1 MYRLFEESSSK
12 EQKSFF
18 ESKMILL
25 NLSGAIGLYFIIVL
39 CAPLALAT
47 LVFFFTSIWIVEE
60 STAVVIERF
69 GKYSGTL
76 WHDNGVLGTGLH
88 FTIPFVERARSITW
102 RLSDISLKNGK
113 MKVDVRETRKTVID
127 LRENLMDFP
136 QQPVITR
143 DNVEINVHPMV
154 LYRLFDPVRVAYE
167 TFDLAHAIEKIVQTS
182 LRSVI
187 GDMGLDDT
195 LASREEIQRLLMYKI
210 RKICQNWGCY
220 IMSVE
225 LLEIVVPVE
234 VQNAMH
240 MQLKAERVR
249 RAKVVTAVGMRDKTK
264 TEAEGV
270 CQSAIAIASG
280 VSKVEISKANG
291 LSQSRMIIAKAE
303 ADAVRT
309 IAKELA
315 PVGVNPTQYM
325 IGTRYIDVFTEI
337 CKYAGTRKIYFPMDT
352 NVLGAM
358 RDIEKPVT
366 LVKKTN

>member
-1 MYRLFEESSSK
+1 
-12 EQKSFF
+12 
-18 ESKMILL
+18 MILL
-25 NLSGAIGLYFIIVL
+25 SLGGAIGLYFIILLCLPFGIAVL
-39 CAPLALAT
+39 A
-47 LVFFFTSIWIVEE
+47 FFFTSVWVVEE
-60 STAVVIERF
+60 GTAVVIERF
-69 GKYSGTL
+69 GKYSQTL
-76 WHDNGVLGTGLH
+76 WHDNGLFSTGLH
-88 FTIPFVERARSITW
+88 FTIPFIDRARNITW
-102 RLSDISLKNGK
+102 RLSDISLKNGR
-113 MKVDVRETRKTVID
+113 MKVDVRETRKTVVD

-167 TFDLAHAIEKIVQTS
+167 SFDLAHAIEKLVQTS

-220 IMSVE
+220 ILSVE
-225 LLEIVVPVE
+225 LLEIVVPGG
-234 VQNAMH
+234 VQSAMH

-249 RAKVVTAVGMRDKTK
+249 RAKVVTAEGMRDKTK

-280 VSKVEISKANG
+280 ISKVEVSKAHG
-291 LSQSRMIIAKAE
+291 TSQSRMIIAKAE
-303 ADAVRT
+303 ADSVKI

-325 IGTRYIDVFTEI
+325 IGTRYIDVFRDI
-337 CKYAGTRKIYFPMDT
+337 CKYAGSRKIYFPMEND
-352 NVLGAM
+352 VLGAM
-358 RDIEKPVT
+358 RDIEKPVAS
-366 LVKKTN
+366 VKKRN